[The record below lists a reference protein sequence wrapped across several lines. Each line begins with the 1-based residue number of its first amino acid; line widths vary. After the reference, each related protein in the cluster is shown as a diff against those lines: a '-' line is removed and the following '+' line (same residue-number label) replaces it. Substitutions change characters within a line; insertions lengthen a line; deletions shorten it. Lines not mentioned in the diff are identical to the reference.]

1 MTVTGYTSTFSQV
14 SGYFRNGLDGVSVGV
29 SQTVFVAKNVS
40 LELESL
46 GIPDSDLY
54 NYNCIWIAEFTFNTI
69 FANTSKLRSSVSK
82 FTLGYWEVDYWGAI
96 SASGYLQYMS
106 QRLPTQKCML
116 SRDAYNYPSLV
127 FPRVQGLAYE
137 VLPISA
143 ISQDPIPSATTL
155 HILLDQV
162 DPIGSRMQIQ
172 YRATALDGITE
183 PPIYWTQF

>member
-69 FANTSKLRSSVSK
+69 FANTSKLRSSVQK
-82 FTLGYWEVDYWGAI
+82 YTLGYWETDYWGAI
-96 SASGYLQYMS
+96 TDSGYLQYLS

-116 SRDAYNYPSLV
+116 SRDAYVYPSLV

-137 VLPISA
+137 VLPIS
-143 ISQDPIPSATTL
+143 SKTDDPVQTATTL
-155 HILLDQV
+155 HYLLDQV
-162 DPIGSRMQIQ
+162 NPIGSTLQIQ
-172 YRATALDGITE
+172 YRATAYNAVTS